1 MLRRLRGLHQQGSM
15 VYFPTLVCVC
25 RHTTFSFVSLSLAD
39 IQQKDREV
47 LELLQ
52 ERVTLFSDL
61 AEVTGGQSVT
71 VPTNSRNIFRA
82 DTPYAPQAER
92 LLNDAIVEGKQRSVR
107 HTEIQSLVPTDIKTA
122 LLFMSNFSG
131 QTE

>member
-1 MLRRLRGLHQQGSM
+1 M

-25 RHTTFSFVSLSLAD
+25 RHATFSFVSLSLAD

-92 LLNDAIVEGKQRSVR
+92 LLNDAIVEGKQRSVC

>member
-1 MLRRLRGLHQQGSM
+1 MFNFCLA
-15 VYFPTLVCVC
+15 
-25 RHTTFSFVSLSLAD
+25 LAD

-61 AEVTGGQSVT
+61 AEATGGQNVN
-71 VPTNSRNIFRA
+71 VPSNSRNIFRA
-82 DTPYAPQAER
+82 DTPYAPQAEK
-92 LLNDAIVEGKQRSVR
+92 LLNDVIVEGRQSSVQRYR
-107 HTEIQSLVPTDIKTA
+107 AYLVMKAINTA
-122 LLFMSNFSG
+122 LLFISKISG

>member
-1 MLRRLRGLHQQGSM
+1 MSVVRLLRFL
-15 VYFPTLVCVC
+15 
-25 RHTTFSFVSLSLAD
+25 SLSLSLCPAD

-61 AEVTGGQSVT
+61 VEVTGGQTVT

-82 DTPYAPQAER
+82 ETPSAPQAER
-92 LLNDAIVEGKQRSVR
+92 LLNDAIVEGKQRR
-107 HTEIQSLVPTDIKTA
+107 LRRIQRIQS
-122 LLFMSNFSG
+122 
-131 QTE
+131 

>member
-1 MLRRLRGLHQQGSM
+1 MLRRLRGSYQQGSIR
-15 VYFPTLVCVC
+15 PNTRLCLLSE
-25 RHTTFSFVSLSLAD
+25 HLSFLSLSLAD

-92 LLNDAIVEGKQRSVR
+92 LLNDAIVEGKQRRVLHIEKQSSV
-107 HTEIQSLVPTDIKTA
+107 STDIKNA